1 VRVVRDPAV
10 RTHLVEELYRCDA
23 AGVVEV
29 TISDLTTGH
38 ARTFRVRGASAA
50 GGTGK
55 M

>member
-1 VRVVRDPAV
+1 VRDPAV
-10 RTHLVEELYRCDA
+10 RSHLVEELYRCDA

-38 ARTFRVRGASAA
+38 ARTFRVREASAA